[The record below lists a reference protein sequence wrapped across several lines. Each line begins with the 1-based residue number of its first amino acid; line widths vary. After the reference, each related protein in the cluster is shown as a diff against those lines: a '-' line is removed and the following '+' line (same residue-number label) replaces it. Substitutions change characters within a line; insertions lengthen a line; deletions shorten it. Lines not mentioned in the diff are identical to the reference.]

1 MQNNDKKEIVKQI
14 KKLSSGFNPKCKEL
28 AIILAA
34 GHGKRIKS
42 QRSKMLHTIWGIP
55 TVERV
60 HNACTKAVKGINSV
74 VVVGIKAL
82 DVLNVFG
89 KKSNT
94 SYAYQEEQ
102 NGTGHAVQVAL
113 KKFEPKAHQPL
124 AEKNFPRD
132 GIVYVLPGDMGLID
146 AETLK
151 SFRKS
156 FVDSKADMIVL
167 TGIFKGD
174 PKENNYGRI
183 LRVKEFDTN
192 GTRSFGDKGK
202 VIEIIEHKDILAL
215 PADEPYEASYKGSEY
230 SFTREEL
237 INNNEYNSGVFAF
250 RYGKLKELIGKLKSE
265 NVQKEIYLTDLISLF
280 NEKNYSVAA
289 ESPEKDYVVMGF
301 NNKSVLK
308 EMEAIARKNVY
319 EKLKDI
325 IEIED
330 PDDFF
335 IHEKVVENILTADK
349 KYTALDVVVGK
360 GVHIGKDVDLNFN
373 LQLGKNV
380 FVDGKVLFGKNVSVS
395 QNVHLS
401 CYPGQTL
408 KIGNDVQILW
418 GDIIKGNIVIG
429 DGSRI
434 ESSVNMTGSDEYPL
448 RIGKNVLIKGTS
460 YIFGSKI
467 ADNLFIEHSILVQK
481 KVRAVKNENGKIQPV
496 RYFVPESEGEG
507 SITNL

>member
-1 MQNNDKKEIVKQI
+1 MNNNNKKAISKKVKS
-14 KKLSSGFNPKCKEL
+14 LSSRFNSKCKEM

-42 QRSKMLHTIWGIP
+42 QRSKMLHNIWGVP

-60 HNACTKAVKGINSV
+60 YNACANAVKGINTI
-74 VVVGIKAL
+74 VVVGIKAHDVL
-82 DVLNVFG
+82 DVLG
-89 KKSNT
+89 KRGST
-94 SYAYQEEQ
+94 SYAYQQVQ

-113 KKFEPKAHQPL
+113 QNIKR
-124 AEKNFPRD
+124 FPPT

-146 AETLK
+146 ENTIK

-156 FVDSKADMIVL
+156 FKESHAHMIVL

-183 LRVKEFDTN
+183 LRVKAYDTN
-192 GTRSFGDKGK
+192 EVSSRMDEGK
-202 VIEIIEHKDILAL
+202 VIEIMEYKDILAL
-215 PADEPYEASYKGSEY
+215 HANKPYFAEYKGRYY
-230 SFTREEL
+230 SFTKEEL

-250 RYGKLKELIGKLKSE
+250 RYNKLKELIGELKSD

-280 NEKNYSVAA
+280 NGNDYTVAA
-289 ESPEKDYVVMGF
+289 VSPPKNYVVMGF

-308 EMEAIARKNVY
+308 KMEAIACKDVY

-325 IEIED
+325 VEIED

-335 IHEKVVENILTADK
+335 IDEKVVDDILRMDK
-349 KYTALDVVVGK
+349 KHPALDITIGK
-360 GVHIGKDVDLNFN
+360 GVHIGRDVKLNLN
-373 LQLGKNV
+373 LKLDKNV
-380 FVDGKVLFGKNVSVS
+380 FIDGHVVFGKNVSVS

-401 CYPGQTL
+401 CYPEQAL
-408 KIGNDVQILW
+408 KIGNNVQILW
-418 GDIIKGNIVIG
+418 GDIIKGNIIIG

-434 ESSVNMTGSDEYPL
+434 ESSVNMTGSDEFPL
-448 RIGKNVLIKGTS
+448 KIGEDVLIKGTS

-467 ADNLFIEHSILVQK
+467 ASNITIEHSILVKK
-481 KVRAVKNENGKIQPV
+481 KVRAVKNEKGEVQPV
-496 RYFVPESEGEG
+496 RYFVPESEGEKAL
-507 SITNL
+507 SDI

>member
-1 MQNNDKKEIVKQI
+1 MNAMKSNDKKEIVKQI
-14 KKLSSGFNPKCKEL
+14 KKLSSPFNSKNKEL

-42 QRSKMLHTIWGIP
+42 QRSKMLHTIWGVP

-60 HNACTKAVKGINSV
+60 HNVCTSSIKGINSV
-74 VVVGIKAL
+74 IVVGIKAL
-82 DVLNVFG
+82 DVLNVLG
-89 KKSNT
+89 KRQNT

-102 NGTGHAVQVAL
+102 HGTGHAVQVAL
-113 KKFEPKAHQPL
+113 KNI
-124 AEKNFPRD
+124 KNLPDD
-132 GIVYVLPGDMGLID
+132 GILYVFPGDMGLID
-146 AETLK
+146 AETLVN
-151 SFRKS
+151 FRNN
-156 FVDSKADMIVL
+156 FINSKADMIVL
-167 TGIFKGD
+167 TGIFNGD
-174 PKENNYGRI
+174 PKDNNYGRI
-183 LRVKEFDTN
+183 IRVNLSIPSDLEAHSD
-192 GTRSFGDKGK
+192 DGK
-202 VIEIIEHKDILAL
+202 VIEILEHKDILAL
-215 PADEPYEASYKGSEY
+215 PDGKPYSTTYKRRNY
-230 SFTREEL
+230 IFTKSEL
-237 INNNEYNSGVFAF
+237 IKNNEYNSGVFAF
-250 RYGKLKELIGKLKSE
+250 RYGKLKELIGELKSD

-280 NEKNYSVAA
+280 NAKNYSVTAV
-289 ESPEKDYVVMGF
+289 SPKKDYVVMGF

-335 IHEKVVENILTADK
+335 IHENVVVDILKLEK
-349 KYTALDVVVGK
+349 KYSVLDINISR
-360 GVHIGKDVDLNFN
+360 GVYIGKEVKLNLN
-373 LQLGKNV
+373 LTLGKNV
-380 FVDGKVLFGKNVSVS
+380 FVDGKVVFGKNVSVS

-418 GDIIKGNIVIG
+418 GDIIKGHIVIG

-434 ESSVNMTGSDEYPL
+434 ESSVNMTGSDEFPL

-467 ADNLFIEHSILVQK
+467 ADNLFIEHSILVKK
-481 KVRAVKNENGKIQPV
+481 KVHAVKDQKGKIQPV
-496 RYFVPESEGEG
+496 RYFVPESEGEK
-507 SITNL
+507 SIQNL

>member
-1 MQNNDKKEIVKQI
+1 MILNDKKEILKQI
-14 KKLSSGFNPKCKEL
+14 KKFSSGFNLKCKEL

-42 QRSKMLHTIWGIP
+42 QRSKMLHTIWGVP

-60 HNACTKAVKGINSV
+60 HNACTSAVKGINSV
-74 VVVGIKAL
+74 IIVGIKAS
-82 DVLNVFG
+82 DVLTVLG
-89 KKSNT
+89 KTKHT
-94 SYAYQEEQ
+94 FYAYQQEQ
-102 NGTGHAVQVAL
+102 RGTGHAVQVAL
-113 KKFEPKAHQPL
+113 KNVKD
-124 AEKNFPRD
+124 FPND

-146 AETLK
+146 AKTL
-151 SFRKS
+151 STFRKN
-156 FVDSKADMIVL
+156 FIDSQADMIVL
-167 TGIFKGD
+167 TGKFNGD

-183 LRVKEFDTN
+183 LRVQEFDVR
-192 GTRSFGDKGK
+192 GTRSLGDKGK
-202 VIEIIEHKDILAL
+202 VIEILEHKDILAL
-215 PADEPYEASYKGSEY
+215 PDDKSFIAEYKGSSY
-230 SFTREEL
+230 SFTKEEL

-250 RYGKLKELIGKLKSE
+250 RYKKLRELISELKSN

-289 ESPEKDYVVMGF
+289 VSPEKDYVVMGF

-335 IHEKVVENILTADK
+335 IHENIVEDIVKMDKMYSVLDINIAR
-349 KYTALDVVVGK
+349 
-360 GVHIGKDVDLNFN
+360 GVHIGKNVKLNLN
-373 LQLGKNV
+373 LTLGKNV
-380 FVDGKVLFGKNVSVS
+380 FVDGKVVFGKNVSVS

-401 CYPGQTL
+401 CYPEQTL

-429 DGSRI
+429 DSSRI
-434 ESSVNMTGSDEYPL
+434 ESSVNMTGSDEFPL

-467 ADNLFIEHSILVQK
+467 ADNLFIEHSIIVKK
-481 KVRAVKNENGKIQPV
+481 KVRVVKDKKGKMQPV
-496 RYFVPESEGEG
+496 RYFVPESEGEK
-507 SITNL
+507 SMNNL

>member
-1 MQNNDKKEIVKQI
+1 MQNNDEKEIVKSI
-14 KKLSSGFNPKCKEL
+14 KQLSSGFNPKCKEL

-60 HNACTKAVKGINSV
+60 HNACTNAVKGINSV

-82 DVLNVFG
+82 DVLNVLG
-89 KKSNT
+89 KRTNT
-94 SYAYQEEQ
+94 AFAYQEEQ

-113 KKFEPKAHQPL
+113 KSIKSFTD
-124 AEKNFPRD
+124 D
-132 GIVYVLPGDMGLID
+132 GIIYVLPGDMGLID
-146 AETLK
+146 AETLI

-156 FVDSKADMIVL
+156 FVDSHADMIVL
-167 TGIFKGD
+167 TGIFQGEA
-174 PKENNYGRI
+174 KENNYGRI
-183 LRVKEFDTN
+183 IRVKAKDTK
-192 GTRSFGDKGK
+192 GKRSGNDEGK
-202 VIEIIEHKDILAL
+202 VIEILEHKDILAL
-215 PADEPYEASYKGSEY
+215 ADDKPYLANYKGRSY
-230 SFTREEL
+230 SFTKEEL

-250 RYGKLKELIGKLKSE
+250 YYNKLKEMISQLKSD

-280 NEKNYSVAA
+280 NGKNYSVAA
-289 ESPEKDYVVMGF
+289 VSPEKDYVVMGF

-335 IHEKVVENILTADK
+335 IHENVVEEILKMDK
-349 KYTALDVVVGK
+349 KFPALDINIGK
-360 GVHIGKDVDLNFN
+360 GVYIGKDVKLNLN
-373 LQLGKNV
+373 LKLDKNI
-380 FVDGKVLFGKNVSVS
+380 FIDGKVVFGENVSVS

-408 KIGNDVQILW
+408 KIGSDVQILW

-460 YIFGSKI
+460 YIFGSRI
-467 ADNLFIEHSILVQK
+467 ADNLFIEHSILVKK
-481 KVRAVKNENGKIQPV
+481 KVRALKNKKGKIQPV
-496 RYFVPESEGEG
+496 RYFIPESEGEK
-507 SITNL
+507 SLNDL

>member
-1 MQNNDKKEIVKQI
+1 MNSNGKKEIINQI
-14 KKLSSGFNPKCKEL
+14 KKISSRFNPKSKEL

-60 HNACTKAVKGINSV
+60 HNACSNAVKGINSV
-74 VVVGIKAL
+74 VVIGIKAL
-82 DVLNVFG
+82 DVLNVLG
-89 KKSNT
+89 KKANT
-94 SYAYQEEQ
+94 TYAYQEEQ
-102 NGTGHAVQVAL
+102 HGTGHAVQVAL
-113 KKFEPKAHQPL
+113 KNI
-124 AEKNFPRD
+124 KNFPDD

-146 AETLK
+146 AATLS

-156 FVDSKADMIVL
+156 FIDSQADMIVL
-167 TGIFKGD
+167 TGIFQGEA
-174 PKENNYGRI
+174 KENSYGRI
-183 LRVKEFDTN
+183 LRVQEFDTR
-192 GTRSFGDKGK
+192 GTRSMGDKDK
-202 VIEIIEHKDILAL
+202 VISILEHKDILAL
-215 PADEPYEASYKGSEY
+215 PVDKPFIADYKGSNY
-230 SFTREEL
+230 SFTKEEL
-237 INNNEYNSGVFAF
+237 INNKEYNSGVFAF
-250 RYGKLKELIGKLKSE
+250 RYSKLKELIGKLKSD

-280 NEKNYSVAA
+280 NEKNFSVAA
-289 ESPEKDYVVMGF
+289 VSPEKNYVVMGF

-335 IHEKVVENILTADK
+335 IHENVVEDILKADK
-349 KYTALDVVVGK
+349 KYSALDVVIGK
-360 GVHIGKDVDLNFN
+360 GVHIGKDVNLNFN

-380 FVDGKVLFGKNVSVS
+380 FVDGKVVFGKNVLVS
-395 QNVHLS
+395 QNAHLS

-418 GDIIKGNIVIG
+418 GNIIKGNIVIG
-429 DGSRI
+429 DGSCI
-434 ESSVNMTGSDEYPL
+434 ESSVNMTGSDEFPL

-467 ADNLFIEHSILVQK
+467 ADNITIEHSILVKK
-481 KVRAVKNENGKIQPV
+481 KVRALKDKNGKIQPV
-496 RYFVPESEGEG
+496 RYFVPESEGE
-507 SITNL
+507 SAINNL

>member
-1 MQNNDKKEIVKQI
+1 MQNNDKKEISKQI

-28 AIILAA
+28 AVILAA

-42 QRSKMLHTIWGIP
+42 QRSKMLHNIWGIP

-60 HNACTKAVKGINSV
+60 HNACSSAVKGINSI

-82 DVLNVFG
+82 DVINVLG
-89 KKSNT
+89 KKNNT

-113 KKFEPKAHQPL
+113 KNVKKFPD
-124 AEKNFPRD
+124 D

-146 AETLK
+146 AETLS

-156 FVDSKADMIVL
+156 FINSKADMIVL
-167 TGIFKGD
+167 TGIFNGN

-183 LRVKEFDTN
+183 LRVQEFNTR
-192 GTRSFGDKGK
+192 GTRSLGDKGK
-202 VIEIIEHKDILAL
+202 VISILEHKDILAL
-215 PADEPYEASYKGSEY
+215 PDDKSFMAEYKGSSY
-230 SFTREEL
+230 SFTKEEL

-250 RYGKLKELIGKLKSE
+250 RFSKLKELIGKLKSD

-289 ESPEKDYVVMGF
+289 VSPEKNYVVMGF

-335 IHEKVVENILTADK
+335 IHEKVVEDILKADK
-349 KYTALDVVVGK
+349 KYSALDVVIGK

-380 FVDGKVLFGKNVSVS
+380 FVDGKVMFGKNVAVS

-429 DGSRI
+429 DGSLI
-434 ESSVNMTGSDEYPL
+434 ESSVNMTGSDEFPL

-467 ADNLFIEHSILVQK
+467 ADNLFIEHSILVKK
-481 KVRAVKNENGKIQPV
+481 KVRAVKNKKGEIQPV
-496 RYFVPESEGEG
+496 RYFVLESEGEKL
-507 SITNL
+507 IQNI

>member
-1 MQNNDKKEIVKQI
+1 MNPKYKKEIVKQI
-14 KKLSSGFNPKCKEL
+14 KKLSSPINSKSKEL

-42 QRSKMLHTIWGIP
+42 QRSKMLHTIWGVP

-60 HNACTKAVKGINSV
+60 HNACSSAVKGINSV
-74 VVVGIKAL
+74 IVVGIKAL
-82 DVLNVFG
+82 DVLDVLG
-89 KKSNT
+89 QRQNT
-94 SYAYQEEQ
+94 SYAYQEKQ

-113 KKFEPKAHQPL
+113 KNVKR
-124 AEKNFPRD
+124 FPEN

-146 AETLK
+146 SETLA

-156 FVDSKADMIVL
+156 FIGSKSDMIVL

-183 LRVKEFDTN
+183 LRVQEFDVR
-192 GTRSFGDKGK
+192 GTRSLGDRGK
-202 VIEIIEHKDILAL
+202 VIEILEHKDILAL
-215 PADEPYEASYKGSEY
+215 PDAKPYIAIYKGSKY
-230 SFTREEL
+230 SFTKEEL

-250 RYGKLKELIGKLKSE
+250 RYKKLKELINKLKGD

-289 ESPEKDYVVMGF
+289 ASPAKEYVVMGF

-308 EMEAIARKNVY
+308 EMEAIARQNVY
-319 EKLKDI
+319 TKLKDI

-335 IHEKVVENILTADK
+335 IHETVVKDILKADK
-349 KYTALDVVVGK
+349 KYSALDVVLGK
-360 GVHIGKDVDLNFN
+360 GVHIGKDVKLNFN

-380 FVDGKVLFGKNVSVS
+380 FVDGKVVFGKNVSVS
-395 QNVHLS
+395 QNAHLS

-429 DGSRI
+429 DGSCI
-434 ESSVNMTGSDEYPL
+434 ESSVNMTGSDEFPL

-467 ADNLFIEHSILVQK
+467 SDNLFIEHSILVKK
-481 KVRAVKNENGKIQPV
+481 KVRAVKDKKGKIQPV
-496 RYFVPESEGEG
+496 RYFVPESEGERT
-507 SITNL
+507 IQNL

>member
-1 MQNNDKKEIVKQI
+1 MKNNNKDEITKKVKS
-14 KKLSSGFNPKCKEL
+14 LSSRFNKSCKEL

-42 QRSKMLHTIWGIP
+42 QRSKMLHNIWGVP

-60 HNACTKAVKGINSV
+60 YNACASAVKGINTI

-82 DVLNVFG
+82 DVLEVLG
-89 KKSNT
+89 KRGNT
-94 SYAYQEEQ
+94 SYAYQEVQ

-113 KKFEPKAHQPL
+113 QNVKRFPPK
-124 AEKNFPRD
+124 

-146 AETLK
+146 EETIS

-156 FVDSKADMIVL
+156 FKESHAQMIVL

-183 LRVKEFDTN
+183 LRVKEIDTN
-192 GTRSFGDKGK
+192 GVSSRLDEGK
-202 VIEIIEHKDILAL
+202 VIEIVEHKDILAL
-215 PADEPYEASYKGSEY
+215 PEHKPYLAEYKGRYY
-230 SFTREEL
+230 SFTKEEM

-250 RYGKLKELIGKLKSE
+250 RYDKLKELIGELKSD

-280 NEKNYSVAA
+280 NEKDYSVAA
-289 ESPEKDYVVMGF
+289 VSPEKNYVVMGF

-335 IHEKVVENILTADK
+335 IDEKVVDDILKMDN
-349 KYTALDVVVGK
+349 KYPALDITLSK
-360 GVHIGKDVDLNFN
+360 GVYIGTDVKLNLN
-373 LQLGKNV
+373 LKLGKNV
-380 FVDGKVLFGKNVSVS
+380 FVDGHVVFGKNISVS

-408 KIGNDVQILW
+408 KIGNDAQILW

-429 DGSRI
+429 NGSRI
-434 ESSVNMTGSDEYPL
+434 ESSVNMTGSDEFPL
-448 RIGKNVLIKGTS
+448 KIGENVLIKGTS

-467 ADNLFIEHSILVQK
+467 ASSVSIEHSILVKK
-481 KVRAVKNENGKIQPV
+481 KVRAVKNEKGEVKPV
-496 RYFVPESEGEG
+496 RYFVPESEGEKAL
-507 SITNL
+507 SDI

>member
-1 MQNNDKKEIVKQI
+1 MNSNNNKEITKQVR
-14 KKLSSGFNPKCKEL
+14 KLFSPVNSKCKEL

-74 VVVGIKAL
+74 VVVGIKAI
-82 DVLNVFG
+82 DVLNVLG

-94 SYAYQEEQ
+94 TYAYQEEQ

-113 KKFEPKAHQPL
+113 KSI
-124 AEKNFPRD
+124 KNFPD
-132 GIVYVLPGDMGLID
+132 NGIVYVLPGDMGLID
-146 AETLK
+146 AETIS

-156 FVDSKADMIVL
+156 FIESQAEMIVL
-167 TGIFKGD
+167 TGVFQGD
-174 PKENNYGRI
+174 AKENNYGRI
-183 LRVKEFDTN
+183 IRVKAKEVKGN
-192 GTRSFGDKGK
+192 RSGSDEGK
-202 VIEIIEHKDILAL
+202 VIEILEHKDILAL
-215 PADEPYEASYKGSEY
+215 DDNNQYISNYNGRNY
-230 SFTREEL
+230 TFTKAEL

-250 RYGKLKELIGKLKSE
+250 RYDKLKELISKLKSE

-335 IHEKVVENILTADK
+335 IHEKVVDNILMADK

-373 LQLGKNV
+373 LQLGKDV

-434 ESSVNMTGSDEYPL
+434 ESSVNMTGSDEFPL
-448 RIGKNVLIKGTS
+448 RIGRNVLIKGTS

-467 ADNLFIEHSILVQK
+467 DDNLFIEHSILVKK
-481 KVRAVKNENGKIQPV
+481 KVRAVKDKKGKIQPV
-496 RYFVPESEGEG
+496 RYFVPESEGEKA
-507 SITNL
+507 IQKL

>member
-1 MQNNDKKEIVKQI
+1 MQNNKKEILKSI
-14 KKLSSGFNPKCKEL
+14 KKLSSSFNSKSKEL

-42 QRSKMLHTIWGIP
+42 QRSKMLHNIWGVP

-60 HNACTKAVKGINSV
+60 HNASTRAIKGINSL

-82 DVLNVFG
+82 DVLSVLG
-89 KKSNT
+89 KRKNT
-94 SYAYQEEQ
+94 AYAYQQEQ

-113 KKFEPKAHQPL
+113 QKVKR
-124 AEKNFPRD
+124 FPQN

-146 AETLK
+146 AETLSRFKK
-151 SFRKS
+151 SFIK
-156 FVDSKADMIVL
+156 SKADMIVL
-167 TGIFKGD
+167 TGIFKGEAKD
-174 PKENNYGRI
+174 NNYGRI
-183 LRVKEFDTN
+183 LRVNAFDTN
-192 GTRSFGDKGK
+192 GISSRSDEGK
-202 VIEIIEHKDILAL
+202 VIEILEHKDILAL
-215 PADEPYEASYKGSEY
+215 PSQKQYLADYKGRSY
-230 SFTREEL
+230 SFTKEEL
-237 INNNEYNSGVFAF
+237 INNNEYNSGVYAF
-250 RYGKLKELIGKLKSE
+250 RYGKLKELIGKLKSD

-289 ESPEKDYVVMGF
+289 VSPEKDYAVMGF

-308 EMEAIARKNVY
+308 EMEAIARRNVY

-335 IHEKVVENILTADK
+335 IHEKVVENILMADK
-349 KYTALDVVVGK
+349 KYAALDVVVGK

-380 FVDGKVLFGKNVSVS
+380 FVDGKVVFGKNVSVS

-408 KIGNDVQILW
+408 RIGNDVEILW

-434 ESSVNMTGSDEYPL
+434 ESSVNMTGSDEFPL

-467 ADNLFIEHSILVQK
+467 AENLFIEHSIIVKK
-481 KVRAVKNENGKIQPV
+481 KVRAVKDKKGKIQPV
-496 RYFVPESEGEG
+496 RYFVPESEG
-507 SITNL
+507 TNVISNF

>member
-1 MQNNDKKEIVKQI
+1 MNSNNKTEILKQI
-14 KKLSSGFNPKCKEL
+14 KKLSSVINPKHKEL

-60 HNACTKAVKGINSV
+60 HNACFSAVKNINSV
-74 VVVGIKAL
+74 IVVGIKAL
-82 DVLNVFG
+82 DILNVLG
-89 KKSNT
+89 KRQNT

-102 NGTGHAVQVAL
+102 HGTGHAVQVAL
-113 KKFEPKAHQPL
+113 KNI
-124 AEKNFPRD
+124 KNFPAD

-146 AETLK
+146 AETLS

-156 FVDSKADMIVL
+156 FIESKADMIVL
-167 TGIFKGD
+167 TGIFTGD
-174 PKENNYGRI
+174 TKENNYGRI
-183 LRVKEFDTN
+183 LRVQEFDSR
-192 GTRSFGDKGK
+192 GTRSLGDKGK
-202 VIEIIEHKDILAL
+202 VISILEHKDILAL
-215 PADEPYEASYKGSEY
+215 PDDESYVTEYKGSNY
-230 SFTREEL
+230 SFTKEEL

-250 RYGKLKELIGKLKSE
+250 RYTKLKKLISQLKSN

-280 NEKNYSVAA
+280 NENNYSVAA
-289 ESPEKDYVVMGF
+289 VSPGKNHVVMGF

-330 PDDFF
+330 PDDFY
-335 IHEKVVENILTADK
+335 IHEKVVENILKADK
-349 KYTALDVVVGK
+349 KFSALDVVVGK
-360 GVHIGKDVDLNFN
+360 GVHIGNDVNLNFN

-380 FVDGKVLFGKNVSVS
+380 FIDGKVVFGKNVSIS
-395 QNVHLS
+395 QNAHLS
-401 CYPGQTL
+401 CYPDQTL

-434 ESSVNMTGSDEYPL
+434 ESSVNMTGSDEFPL

-467 ADNLFIEHSILVQK
+467 ADNLFIEHSILVK
-481 KVRAVKNENGKIQPV
+481 KQVRAVKDKKGKIQPI
-496 RYFVPESEGEG
+496 RYFVPESEGEEA
-507 SITNL
+507 IKNL

>member
-1 MQNNDKKEIVKQI
+1 MNPNNKKEIMKQI
-14 KKLSSGFNPKCKEL
+14 KKLSSPLNSKSKEL

-42 QRSKMLHTIWGIP
+42 QRSKMLHTIWGVP

-60 HNACTKAVKGINSV
+60 HNAYTSAVKGINSII
-74 VVVGIKAL
+74 VVGIKAL
-82 DVLNVFG
+82 DVLEVVG
-89 KKSNT
+89 RRQNT
-94 SYAYQEEQ
+94 SYAYQEKQ

-113 KKFEPKAHQPL
+113 KNVKH
-124 AEKNFPRD
+124 FPD
-132 GIVYVLPGDMGLID
+132 NGIVYVLPGDMGLID
-146 AETLK
+146 SETLAG
-151 SFRKS
+151 FRKS
-156 FVDSKADMIVL
+156 FINSKSDMIVL

-183 LRVKEFDTN
+183 LRVQEFDVQ
-192 GTRSFGDKGK
+192 GTRSLGDKGK
-202 VIEIIEHKDILAL
+202 VIEILEHKDILAL
-215 PADEPYEASYKGSEY
+215 PDDKPYITNYKGSNY

-237 INNNEYNSGVFAF
+237 ISNNEYNSGVFAF
-250 RYGKLKELIGKLKSE
+250 RYKKLKELINKLKGD

-280 NEKNYSVAA
+280 NGKNYSVAA
-289 ESPEKDYVVMGF
+289 ISPVKEYVVMGF

-319 EKLKDI
+319 TKLKDI

-335 IHEKVVENILTADK
+335 IHETVVEDILKADK
-349 KYTALDVVVGK
+349 KYSALDVVLGK
-360 GVHIGKDVDLNFN
+360 GVHIGKDVKLNFN

-380 FVDGKVLFGKNVSVS
+380 FVDGKVVFGKNVSVS
-395 QNVHLS
+395 QNAHLS

-429 DGSRI
+429 DSSRI
-434 ESSVNMTGSDEYPL
+434 ESSVNMTGSDEFPL

-467 ADNLFIEHSILVQK
+467 SDNLFIEHSILVKK
-481 KVRAVKNENGKIQPV
+481 KVRAIKNKKGDVQPV
-496 RYFVPESEGEG
+496 RYFVPESEGER
-507 SITNL
+507 IIQNL